1 MEGVDRKKCLL
12 PAVKSVRRLS
22 THACGY
28 RYFGVRRRGHPAV
41 CGRACIYVMRH
52 RFGEPDVALPPT
64 CLWVPPFRE
73 LCSFSNGGPV
83 T

>member
-52 RFGEPDVALPPT
+52 RRSSSMFLVRAAT
-64 CLWVPPFRE
+64 RRA
-73 LCSFSNGGPV
+73 
-83 T
+83 